1 MSGIEVVKVPGKGSC
16 AMVAPNEKLAA
27 SLDALRQLQD
37 QGLHAIPGARLS
49 RTHRGRLLKAGYLEE
64 VLRGWYIP
72 SRPDVARGNST
83 AWFAHM
89 REFVAGYCSAR
100 FGAAWH
106 LHPELSLTLRSG
118 ERTLPKQLQV
128 WAPQGNNQMVPLPHG
143 CSLFLYRAPRLL
155 PAEPVQDEG
164 GLHLVRLAE
173 ALVAAGATYFAQQP
187 LAAQLALRLLPD
199 VADLT
204 RVLLAGS
211 HSVVAGRLAGGLRA
225 IGRPDWA
232 DEIMLTMAAADFD
245 VRETNPFVHPPIVF
259 GGSPPESPHAQRL
272 RLLWAEM
279 RDEVARR
286 FPPPSL
292 EKPDPERL
300 LADIEAR
307 YVADAYHSLSI
318 EGYRVTPELI
328 ERVRDGIWNP
338 DGADRLEK
346 NAMAAKGYF
355 DAHTQ
360 VKADVLRGI
369 QGENPGALFRQRL
382 PYWYRALWG
391 PSVQAGI
398 LRPED
403 LAGYRN
409 DQVFIGGA
417 LHVPVSREAV
427 RDCMPV
433 LFELLE
439 QEPHPGVRAVL
450 GHLVFVYIHPY
461 RDGNG
466 RIARFL
472 MNLMLT
478 TGGYVWTVI
487 PVERRANYMDA
498 LESASSGKDIAP
510 FADFF
515 SSLAAEQSE
524 TRPVRPA
531 GR

>member
-1 MSGIEVVKVPGKGSC
+1 M
-16 AMVAPNEKLAA
+16 AAPSEKLAA
-27 SLDALRQLQD
+27 SLDILRQLQAR
-37 QGLHAIPGARLS
+37 GLHAIPGTRLS
-49 RTHRGRLLKAGYLEE
+49 RTHRERLLKAGFLEE

-72 SRPDVARGNST
+72 SRPDAAPGSST
-83 AWFAHM
+83 SWFAHM

-100 FGAAWH
+100 FGDAWH

-118 ERTLPKQLQV
+118 ERTLPRQLQV
-128 WAPQGNNQMVPLPHG
+128 WAPRGNNQLVPLPHG

-155 PAEPVQDEG
+155 PADSVLDEG
-164 GLHLVRLAE
+164 GLRLVRLAD

-187 LAAQLALRLLPD
+187 LAAQLAMQSLPD
-199 VADLT
+199 ISDLI

-211 HSVVAGRLAGGLRA
+211 HSVIAGRLTGGLRA
-225 IGRPDWA
+225 IGRSDWA
-232 DEIMLTMAAADFD
+232 DELMRTMAAADFD
-245 VRETNPFVHPPIVF
+245 VRETNPFVHPPIVL
-259 GGSPPESPHAQRL
+259 GGSRMESPHAQRL

-279 RDEVARR
+279 RDTTAQR
-286 FPPPSL
+286 FPAPSL
-292 EKPDPERL
+292 IEPNPEHL
-300 LADIEAR
+300 MADIEAR

-328 ERVRDGIWNP
+328 ERVRNGIWNP
-338 DGADRLEK
+338 DGADRPEK
-346 NAMAAKGYF
+346 NAMAAKGYL

-360 VKADVLRGI
+360 VKADVLRGL
-369 QGENPGALFRQRL
+369 QGESPGKLFRQRL
-382 PYWYRALWG
+382 PDWYRALWG

-398 LRPED
+398 LRSAD

-409 DQVFIGGA
+409 EPVFIGGA
-417 LHVPVSREAV
+417 LHVPVSKDAV

-450 GHLVFVYIHPY
+450 GHLAFVYIHPY
-461 RDGNG
+461 MDGNG

-478 TGGYVWTVI
+478 TGGYAWTVI
-487 PVERRANYMDA
+487 PVERRASYMDA
-498 LESASSGKDIAP
+498 LEAASSGKDIAP
-510 FADFF
+510 FADFVAG
-515 SSLAAEQSE
+515 LVIEQSV
-524 TRPVRPA
+524 TRPTRPA

>member
-1 MSGIEVVKVPGKGSC
+1 
-16 AMVAPNEKLAA
+16 
-27 SLDALRQLQD
+27 
-37 QGLHAIPGARLS
+37 
-49 RTHRGRLLKAGYLEE
+49 
-64 VLRGWYIP
+64 
-72 SRPDVARGNST
+72 
-83 AWFAHM
+83 
-89 REFVAGYCSAR
+89 
-100 FGAAWH
+100 
-106 LHPELSLTLRSG
+106 
-118 ERTLPKQLQV
+118 
-128 WAPQGNNQMVPLPHG
+128 
-143 CSLFLYRAPRLL
+143 
-155 PAEPVQDEG
+155 
-164 GLHLVRLAE
+164 VRLAE

-259 GGSPPESPHAQRL
+259 GGSRPESPHAQRL

-461 RDGNG
+461 MDGNG

-498 LESASSGKDIAP
+498 LEAASSGKDIAP
-510 FADFF
+510 FADFVA
-515 SSLAAEQSE
+515 SLAAEQSE